1 MGVSTWCPGDGGGS
15 ASCSVPGAAVPQGV
29 QGCPPQGRVGWAPV
43 GSEDRAAPGLP
54 GAPEPKSQ
62 ALKQTIVK
70 PCWFAEPVPT
80 LQPPNQGSATG
91 ALWGEAGAHLLLGQG
106 ACGLCRQ
113 EEEETQEGEGSHI
126 RFAGNRSSRGQRAD
140 VGAAPGVC

>member
-1 MGVSTWCPGDGGGS
+1 MVVAQPPAVSLEQLCPRG
-15 ASCSVPGAAVPQGV
+15 CRAVPPRAEWAGLLWAART
-29 QGCPPQGRVGWAPV
+29 GLLPACPEHL
-43 GSEDRAAPGLP
+43 SLSL
-54 GAPEPKSQ
+54 KSQ

-140 VGAAPGVC
+140 VGAAPGAC